1 VPQSLQS
8 CSPWPSSRAISAA
21 FCHVDFDPR
30 RKGKPVTQ
38 LPLIILI
45 YFQLKHPDR
54 RAYTFLTVVLVFGI
68 VETFRFARHPP

>member
-1 VPQSLQS
+1 
-8 CSPWPSSRAISAA
+8 
-21 FCHVDFDPR
+21 VDFDPR